1 MMNKSGL
8 VGKRF
13 GRQVVLSD
21 SNRSGYVVVQCNCG
35 NIHEVRAD
43 TLTRDKNRAYSCGCY
58 RRETTRDIGRNVIK
72 RIANDKPGKRN
83 KTGVKG
89 VYFNESRGIYTASIC
104 LNYHNYFLGHFSN
117 IGDAAAARKEAED
130 RLFAPLIS
138 AAQ

>member
-1 MMNKSGL
+1 MKNKSGL

-21 SNRSGYVVVQCNCG
+21 SNRSGYVVVQCDCG

-58 RRETTRDIGRNVIK
+58 RRETTRDIGRDFIK
-72 RIANDKPGKRN
+72 RISNDKPCKRN

-89 VYFNESRGIYTASIC
+89 VYFDEKKGVYIASIC
-104 LNYHNYFLGHFSN
+104 LNYHSYFFGRFSN
-117 IGDAAAARKEAED
+117 IGDAEAARKEAENK
-130 RLFAPLIS
+130 LFAPLIS